1 MRIKKRAI
9 LTLIG
14 NTVCSLVYA
23 WSMFALFFKTYFTNF
38 IKFQETVWSN
48 LPSELHI
55 VNTQI
60 SDSNLRIFCQS
71 CITFR
76 KCIQNPVKRLRW
88 RLLRKKMFCFAFSCQ
103 SFLLNASS

>member
-55 VNTQI
+55 VNIQI
-60 SDSNLRIFCQS
+60 SDSNLKIFC
-71 CITFR
+71 
-76 KCIQNPVKRLRW
+76 
-88 RLLRKKMFCFAFSCQ
+88 
-103 SFLLNASS
+103 